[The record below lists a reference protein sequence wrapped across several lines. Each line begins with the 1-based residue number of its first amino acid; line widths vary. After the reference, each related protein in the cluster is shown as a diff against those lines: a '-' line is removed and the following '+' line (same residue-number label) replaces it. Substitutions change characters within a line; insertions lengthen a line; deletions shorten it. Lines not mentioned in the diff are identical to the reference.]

1 MTDRC
6 DCEACAVAAHRMQ
19 YITQLIEWSFPHLFT
34 AHSKLMVHF
43 DNDDPNAVEIEDG
56 HPAQEDLLRMFRL
69 IEGMHIYS
77 REVRTIN
84 QRHNSMTTIE

>member
-1 MTDRC
+1 
-6 DCEACAVAAHRMQ
+6 MQ

-84 QRHNSMTTIE
+84 QRHNLATTKE

>member
-6 DCEACAVAAHRMQ
+6 ECEACAQAAHRMQ
-19 YITQLIEWSFPHLFT
+19 YITDLIEWSFPYLFT
-34 AHSKLMVHF
+34 AHSKLIVHF
-43 DNDDPNAVEIEDG
+43 NQDDPNAVEIESE

-69 IEGMHIYS
+69 VEGMHIYS

-84 QRHNSMTTIE
+84 QRHNSMTSDE

>member
-6 DCEACAVAAHRMQ
+6 DCEACAQAAHRMQ
-19 YITQLIEWSFPHLFT
+19 YITDLIEWSFPYLFT
-34 AHSKLMVHF
+34 AHSKLIVHF
-43 DNDDPNAVEIEDG
+43 NQDDPNAVEVEDG
-56 HPAQEDLLRMFRL
+56 HDAQEDLLRMFRL

-84 QRHNSMTTIE
+84 QRHNLATTKE